1 MVKDWQV
8 NATNERPK
16 PVMSRILV
24 VLLLLALLGF
34 LLVGGFLMF
43 GQRQV
48 DTILTAFEE
57 ALEKADYSQA
67 MNLYRLA
74 QDKALADG
82 WLDRHQE
89 KYRKALTAMEKLS
102 NERLDRIEYRLGQGK
117 RLTKTELEFSSQMA
131 EISATRLIS
140 FLRNLCVDYLRGTQS
155 FFVVRNAFDQLANFD
170 NLKHAIGHL
179 PAEFDQMTVV
189 QPMIKSALSSW
200 AAGDYWDAWQQ
211 FNNLTKDPAQTGFV
225 YDQLLLM
232 QSECESTMYEPL
244 LMAARNLMEGGRYM
258 SAQAALEALQ
268 AVFVDDP
275 AIAADLAVC
284 ENNVPKV
291 LVEYFGPIEIISIL
305 PLIAD
310 AETAFSGGPNLAAV
324 RDVMLTTGEFRR
336 LLEQLYG
343 NHFILIDHDRI
354 YDENGNRKTL
364 WLPENKKPLVLVIE
378 GLNYYA
384 SRRALG
390 TNWDLVLDES
400 GNVCATRPQSGQQMV
415 ISRED
420 EAIGILD
427 LFVETYR
434 DFSYDGA
441 KGTIAVTGYECL
453 FGKVIH
459 SNQLPDR
466 NKALRDMGYQEL
478 RLSAA
483 DIADNR
489 REAEAIVTRLQ
500 NTGWQ
505 FACFTYGLINVRD
518 ASFERIQDD
527 TSKWLDQ
534 IGALTGPVGFYNYP
548 FGAFLNGSDPRAI
561 WLREQGFRFFCGQG
575 TKAYMYSG
583 YGYLYADKTPISG
596 YSLRNSR
603 TYQLERL
610 LDPSKVYD
618 ATLRKDY

>member
-1 MVKDWQV
+1 MAKGWRVD
-8 NATNERPK
+8 ATDERPK

-24 VLLLLALLGF
+24 VLLLLALIGF
-34 LLVGGFLMF
+34 LLVGGFLVS

-48 DTILTAFEE
+48 DTILASFEE
-57 ALEKADYSQA
+57 ALAKADYSQA

-89 KYRKALTAMEKLS
+89 KYRQALTAMEKLS
-102 NERLDRIEYRLGQGK
+102 NERLDQIEYRLGQGR
-117 RLTKTELEFSSQMA
+117 RLTKAELEFASNMA
-131 EISATRLIS
+131 EISAVRLIS

-155 FFVVRNAFDQLANFD
+155 YVVVKSAFDQLAGFD

-179 PAEFDQMTVV
+179 PAEFDQMTAAR
-189 QPMIKSALSSW
+189 PMIKSALSSL
-200 AAGDYWDAWQQ
+200 ADEDYWDAWHQ
-211 FNNLTKDPAQTGFV
+211 FNDLTQDPAQTGFV
-225 YDQLLLM
+225 YEQLLLLR
-232 QSECESTMYEPL
+232 SDCESAMYEPL
-244 LMAARNLMEGGRYM
+244 LAAARNLMAGGRYM
-258 SAQAALEALQ
+258 SARTALKALQ
-268 AVFVDDP
+268 AVFVDDS

-284 ENNVPKV
+284 EGNVPKV

-310 AETAFSGGPNLAAV
+310 AEKAFSGGPNLAAV

-336 LLEQLYG
+336 LLEQLYA

-354 YDENGNRKTL
+354 YDENGDRKTL

-390 TNWDLVLDES
+390 TNWDLVLDGN
-400 GNVCATRPQSGQQMV
+400 GNVCAARPQAGQQMV

-427 LFVETYR
+427 LFVEAHR

-453 FGKVIH
+453 FGKVVH

-478 RLSAA
+478 RLSAT

-489 REAEAIVTRLQ
+489 REAEAVVTRLQ

-527 TSKWLDQ
+527 TAKWLDQ
-534 IGALTGPVGFYNYP
+534 IGGLTGPVGFYNYP

-561 WLREQGFRFFCGQG
+561 WLREQGFKFFCGQG

-583 YGYLYADKTPISG
+583 NGYLYADKTPISG

-610 LDPSKVYD
+610 FDPSKVYD
-618 ATLRKDY
+618 AALRKDY